1 VASTGNVFAG
11 TGENLAGIGATAW
24 TNPGNIVS
32 DNATDATNNGS
43 SSNYLVARNYGLSVP
58 VGATV
63 VGITVR
69 IELSEHSPGAETL
82 NARLQDENGALI
94 GSGKTASVTGT
105 TKTVYTYGSTS
116 DLWGAT
122 LTPAIV
128 NDADF
133 GVRFWFTT
141 SHDIRV
147 DYVTLAV
154 EYTEGTATLTGA
166 ASTSQA
172 GTATPDT
179 SKAATGESGTTSAGS
194 VTQSGQAPLVGSA
207 ITSSQGELVRSR
219 GLQIDS
225 AQGSVTPTTALS
237 GSEIT
242 SEAGSVSVDTVGF
255 NESLTGSDTTAAQGS
270 PNLGASVRV
279 HSRKVGGGSASRSLS
294 GNAGAVSIGAV
305 TPVPTKTPTSIAAL
319 LSAGSVGKDRFK
331 AMTGLAVTSTAG
343 TLTSAANVAFALTG
357 PTSGI
362 TGVADTY
369 YVTPS
374 APITGGGATIDITA
388 SGATLSTSTLTFAA
402 GATAAQSFT
411 VTRATDGTTSV
422 SIGTTTPGMSVTGTP
437 ISYTT
442 QASTDPAW
450 TGVPVIT
457 FPQGTAAIHDLTQ
470 YTDNFDAFLYE
481 MQMAEGSNALPTG
494 VTLNSAGSLAYNGTS
509 PEATIVNVQIDI
521 EDKLQTYTQ
530 RIASVGASL
539 VRTFSFADPAHLG
552 AGPGGAGYNYNY
564 GWYDDGGD
572 NGSGNDHPVYDAV
585 VFPPGGGGSLRFEM
599 TAGPVPVHKGG
610 GSWTTNFSNDLQT
623 RFNLGDE
630 FFCQWRQRF
639 DANYIGPNADGN
651 YAARKQ
657 CLVSSGDTAYE
668 VWNPATH
675 TGVAGSCRPI
685 ELCVQSYVIGA
696 STDSYNDLFPIAYT
710 RCPDWGGTI
719 NLTPSDPDQFL
730 LLQNMMGAP
739 YCGYNNVNNNGNGT
753 NLPTGNCFTYVANE
767 WMTFQVGIT
776 VGPTAVG
783 SGNSRTVPNTRFRV
797 WGQRQGQPSVPLIDV
812 TTTMSFPELDPGYG
826 KFWFTQYNASLRNN
840 TWQTWVSELIIA
852 TQRIPDAL

>member
-58 VGATV
+58 GAATIT
-63 VGITVR
+63 GITVR
-69 IELSEHSPGAETL
+69 IELSEHSPGSETL

-166 ASTSQA
+166 ASTSEA

-369 YVTPS
+369 FVTPS

-388 SGATLSTSTLTFAA
+388 SGATLSTSTLTFSA
-402 GATAAQSFT
+402 GATAAQTFT
-411 VTRATDGTTSV
+411 VTRTTDGTTSV

-442 QASTDPAW
+442 QASTDATW
-450 TGVPVIT
+450 TSVPVIT
-457 FPQGTAAIHDLTQ
+457 FPEGSFATHDLTQ
-470 YTDNFDAFLYE
+470 YTDNFNSSIHE
-481 MQMAEGSNALPTG
+481 MQMAEGSNGLPDG
-494 VTLNSAGSLAYNGTS
+494 VQLISTGSLEYNGTS

-521 EDKLQTYTQ
+521 EDKLSTWAA
-530 RIASVGASL
+530 RIASAGVI
-539 VRTFSFADPAHLG
+539 RHFSFADSAHLG
-552 AGPGGAGYNYNY
+552 AGPNGFGYGYNY
-564 GWYDDGGD
+564 GWYGGAD
-572 NGSGNDHPVYDAV
+572 NNLGVNATDHVVHDTTVHPGS
-585 VFPPGGGGSLRFEM
+585 GGSLRFEM
-599 TAGPVPVHKGG
+599 DGTRSGG
-610 GSWTTNFSNDLQT
+610 EWTTNFSSDLQT
-623 RFNLGDE
+623 RYKNPGDTL
-630 FFCQWRQRF
+630 FVQWRQRF
-639 DANYIGPNADGN
+639 NAAYLGQNADGV
-651 YAARKQ
+651 YWTRKQ
-657 CLVSSGDTAYE
+657 CLISTGDTSYG
-668 VWNPATH
+668 VWDTVAQ

-685 ELCVQSYVIGA
+685 EVCIQSYDMAGSVSA
-696 STDSYNDLFPIAYT
+696 YNSLFPIAYH
-710 RCPDWGGTI
+710 RCPSWSTGTV
-719 NLTPSDPDQFL
+719 NLVESHPTEFS
-730 LLQNMMGAP
+730 LLQNAMPAP
-739 YCGYNNVNNNGNGT
+739 FCSYNNVNTGPSGGGT
-753 NLPTGNCFTYVANE
+753 NPPDGNCVIYVADE

-776 VGPTAVG
+776 LGTQVGDTLE
-783 SGNSRTVPNTRFRV
+783 NSRIQI
-797 WGQRQGQPSVPLIDV
+797 WMQREGQPSVLWLDML
-812 TTTMSFPELDPGYG
+812 TTLTFFNATEPGYG
-826 KFWFTQYNASLRNN
+826 KFWFTQYNNHARDTL
-840 TWQTWVSELIIA
+840 WKTWVSELIIS
-852 TQRIPDAL
+852 TKRIPDAL

>member
-69 IELSEHSPGAETL
+69 IELSEHSPGSETL

-154 EYTEGTATLTGA
+154 EYTEGTATLTGS
-166 ASTSQA
+166 ASTSA
-172 GTATPDT
+172 VGTATPDT
-179 SKAATGESGTTSAGS
+179 SKAATGESGTASQGS

-255 NESLTGSDTTAAQGS
+255 AESLTGSDTTAAQGS

-294 GNAGAVSIGAV
+294 GNSGAVSIGAV
-305 TPVPTKTPTSIAAL
+305 SPVPTKTPTSIAAL

-331 AMTGLAVTSTAG
+331 AITGLAVTSTAG
-343 TLTSAANVAFALTG
+343 TLTSSANVAFALTG

-369 YVTPS
+369 FVTPS

-388 SGATLSTSTLTFAA
+388 SGATLSTSTLTFSA
-402 GATAAQSFT
+402 GATAAQTFT

-442 QASTDPAW
+442 QASTDPTW
-450 TGVPVIT
+450 TSVPAIT
-457 FPQGTAAIHDLTQ
+457 FPEGTAAIHDLIQ

-494 VTLNSAGSLAYNGTS
+494 VTLSAAGTLSYDGTS

-521 EDKLQTYTQ
+521 EDKLQTYAQ
-530 RIASVGASL
+530 RVASVGASL
-539 VRTFSFADPAHLG
+539 VRTFSFADAAHLG
-552 AGPGGAGYNYNY
+552 AGPDGYGYGYNY
-564 GWYDDGGD
+564 GWYDDGGP
-572 NGSGNDHPVYDAV
+572 GNHPVHDTTV
-585 VFPPGGGGSLRFEM
+585 HPGSGGSLRFELQPGS
-599 TAGPVPVHKGG
+599 TNDG
-610 GSWTTNFSNDLQT
+610 GSWVTNFSTDLQT
-623 RFNLGDE
+623 RYKTPGQE

-639 DANYIGPNADGN
+639 DAAMLGPNGN
-651 YAARKQ
+651 QYGPWKQ
-657 CLVSSGDTAYE
+657 CLISDGDTSYGL
-668 VWNPATH
+668 WNDETQQ
-675 TGVAGSCRPI
+675 GVAGSCRCI
-685 ELCVQSYVIGA
+685 EICVESYPFNLASGA
-696 STDSYNDLFPIAYT
+696 YNDQFPIAYHG
-710 RCPDWGGTI
+710 CPGCPGSLI
-719 NLTPSDPDQFL
+719 FNEPNASEFL
-730 LLQNMMGAP
+730 LLQNMMPAP
-739 YCGYNNVNNNGNGT
+739 YCSYNSVNNTGEGT
-753 NLPTGNCFTYVANE
+753 NPPNGNCFTYVADE
-767 WMTFQVGIT
+767 WMTFQTGIT
-776 VGPTAVG
+776 LGPTQVG
-783 SGNSRTVPNTRFRV
+783 DTIPNSRFRL
-797 WGQRQGQPSVPLIDV
+797 WGQRQGQPSVPIIDMLF
-812 TTTMSFPELDPGYG
+812 TMGMKTIYPGYG
-826 KFWFTQYNASLRNN
+826 KFWMTCRNPVTRDVLMK
-840 TWQTWVSELIIA
+840 TWYSELIIS

>member
-1 VASTGNVFAG
+1 VSSTGNVFAG

-32 DNATDATNNGS
+32 DNGTDATNNGS

-154 EYTEGTATLTGA
+154 EYTEGTATLAGS
-166 ASTSQA
+166 ASTSEA

-331 AMTGLAVTSTAG
+331 TLTGLALTSTAG
-343 TLTSAANVAFALTG
+343 TLTSVANVAFALTG
-357 PTSGI
+357 PASGI

-388 SGATLSTSTLTFAA
+388 SGATLSTSTLTFSA
-402 GATAAQSFT
+402 GASAAQSFT
-411 VTRATDGTTSV
+411 VTRTTDGTTSV

-442 QASTDPAW
+442 QASTDATW
-450 TGVPVIT
+450 TSVPSIT
-457 FPQGTAAIHDLTQ
+457 FIQGTEASHDLTQ
-470 YTDNFDAFLYE
+470 YTDNFDVFLHE
-481 MQMAEGSNALPTG
+481 MQMAEGSNDLPSGVAL
-494 VTLNSAGSLAYNGTS
+494 NAAGALSYNGS
-509 PEATIVNVQIDI
+509 APESAFVNVQIDI
-521 EDKLQTYTQ
+521 EDTLQTYAQ
-530 RIASVGASL
+530 RLSSVGANL
-539 VRTFSFADPAHLG
+539 VRTFSFADASHIG
-552 AGPGGAGYNYNY
+552 AGPNGYGYNYNY
-564 GWYDDGGD
+564 GWYGGFDDNLGTAAT
-572 NGSGNDHPVYDAV
+572 DHPVIDTSV
-585 VFPPGGGGSLRFEM
+585 HPVSSGGSMRVTM
-599 TAGPVPVHKGG
+599 DATRSGG
-610 GSWTTNFSNDLQT
+610 LWTCNFSDDLQT

-630 FFCQWRQRF
+630 FFVQWRQRF
-639 DANYIGPNADGN
+639 NAAMLGPNVDQYGPW
-651 YAARKQ
+651 KQ
-657 CLVSSGDTAYE
+657 CLVSAGDTSYT
-668 VWNPATH
+668 VG
-675 TGVAGSCRPI
+675 GVAGSCQEI
-685 ELCVQSYVIGA
+685 EMCVESYAMSLTLPSGTPVQ
-696 STDSYNDLFPIAYT
+696 FPTAYV
-710 RCPDWGGTI
+710 RCPSEGGTL
-719 NLTPSDPDQFL
+719 NLTESHASEFL
-730 LLQNMMGAP
+730 LLQNMMPAP
-739 YCGYNNVNNNGNGT
+739 YCSYNNVVGAEGIA
-753 NLPTGNCFTYVANE
+753 PPGGNCFVYVADE

-776 VGPTAVG
+776 IGPTRVG
-783 SGNSRTVPNTRFRV
+783 NDVANSRFRL
-797 WGQRQGQPSVPLIDV
+797 WGQREGQPSVPLIDI
-812 TTTMSFPELDPGYG
+812 TRTMTFYPDSPGYG
-826 KFWFTQYNASLRNN
+826 KFWITTRNPQARN
-840 TWQTWVSELIIA
+840 TTMQTWYSELIIS

>member
-58 VGATV
+58 GAATIT
-63 VGITVR
+63 GITVR
-69 IELSEHSPGAETL
+69 IELSEHSPGSETL

-154 EYTEGTATLTGA
+154 EYTEGTATLTGS
-166 ASTSQA
+166 ASTSEA

-331 AMTGLAVTSTAG
+331 ALAGLAVASTAG

-369 YVTPS
+369 FVTPS

-388 SGATLSTSTLTFAA
+388 SGATLSTSTLTFSA
-402 GATAAQSFT
+402 GATAAQTFT

-442 QASTDPAW
+442 QASTDAAW
-450 TGVPVIT
+450 TSVPVIT
-457 FPQGTAAIHDLTQ
+457 FPEGTAAIHDLTQ

-494 VTLNSAGSLAYNGTS
+494 VTLSSAGSLSYDGTS

-521 EDKLQTYTQ
+521 EDKLQTYAQ
-530 RIASVGASL
+530 RVASVGANM

-552 AGPGGAGYNYNY
+552 AGPNGYGYGYNY
-564 GWYDDGGD
+564 GWYDDGLA
-572 NGSGNDHPVYDAV
+572 GNHPTHDTTVY
-585 VFPPGGGGSLRFEM
+585 PPGNSGSLRFEM
-599 TAGPVPVHKGG
+599 LAGPVGAGG
-610 GSWTTNFSNDLQT
+610 AWTTNFSNDLQT
-623 RFNLGDE
+623 RFGLGDE

-639 DANYIGPNADGN
+639 DSNYVSQNSNGA
-651 YAARKQ
+651 YMARKQ
-657 CLVSSGDTAYE
+657 CLISTADTSYNA
-668 VWNPATH
+668 WNSETH
-675 TGVAGSCRPI
+675 TGVAQSCRPI
-685 ELCVQSYVIGA
+685 EVCVQSYEFGSDA
-696 STDSYNDLFPIAYT
+696 NTSLFPIAYT

-719 NLTPSDPDQFL
+719 NLTPSDAGQFQ
-730 LLQNMMGAP
+730 LLQNMMPAP
-739 YCGYNNVNNNGNGT
+739 YCGYNNIHVLGNGS
-753 NLPTGNCFTYVANE
+753 NPPTGNCFLYYPNE

-783 SGNSRTVPNTRFRV
+783 SGNSRTVPNSRFRV
-797 WGQRQGQPSVPLIDV
+797 WGQRQGQPSVLLIDV
-812 TTTMSFPELDPGYG
+812 TTTMTFPELDPGYG
-826 KFWFTQYNASLRNN
+826 KFWFTQYNNATRPSN
-840 TWQTWVSELIIA
+840 WYTWVSELIVS
-852 TQRIPDAL
+852 TTMIPDAL

>member
-1 VASTGNVFAG
+1 VASTGNIFAG

-69 IELSEHSPGAETL
+69 IELSEHSPGSETL

-154 EYTEGTATLTGA
+154 EYTEGTATLTGS
-166 ASTSQA
+166 ASTSEA

-331 AMTGLAVTSTAG
+331 ALAGLAVASTAG

-369 YVTPS
+369 FVTPS

-388 SGATLSTSTLTFAA
+388 SGATLSTSTLTFSA
-402 GATAAQSFT
+402 GATAAQTFT

-442 QASTDPAW
+442 QASTDATW
-450 TGVPVIT
+450 TSVPVIT
-457 FPQGTAAIHDLTQ
+457 FHEGSFATHDLTQ
-470 YTDNFDAFLYE
+470 YTDNFNSSIHE
-481 MQMAEGSNALPTG
+481 MQMAEGSNGLPDG
-494 VTLNSAGSLAYNGTS
+494 VQLISTGSLEYNGTS

-521 EDKLQTYTQ
+521 EDKLSTWAS
-530 RIASVGASL
+530 RIASPGV
-539 VRTFSFADPAHLG
+539 VRHFSFADSAHLG
-552 AGPGGAGYNYNY
+552 AGPNGYGYGYNY
-564 GWYDDGGD
+564 GWYTDDALGV
-572 NGSGNDHPVYDAV
+572 NGTDRPVHDTTIY
-585 VFPPGGGGSLRFEM
+585 PTGGGGSLRFELDG
-599 TAGPVPVHKGG
+599 ARGG
-610 GSWTTNFSNDLQT
+610 GSWTTNFSTDLQT
-623 RFNLGDE
+623 RFGLGQE
-630 FFCQWRQRF
+630 FFCQWRQRM
-639 DANYIGPNADGN
+639 DSNYIGPQADGS
-651 YAARKQ
+651 YLARKQ
-657 CLVSSGDTAYE
+657 CLVSTADTSYAA
-668 VWNPATH
+668 WDSTAG

-685 ELCVQSYVIGA
+685 EMCVQSYELDAVSG
-696 STDSYNDLFPIAYT
+696 STYNDLFPIAYT
-710 RCPDWGGTI
+710 RCPGWGGTI
-719 NLTPSDPDQFL
+719 NLQEAHATEFL
-730 LLQNMMGAP
+730 LLQNMMAAP
-739 YCGYNNVNNNGNGT
+739 YCSYNNVATGAGGGGT
-753 NLPTGNCFTYVANE
+753 NPPGGNCFVYVPDE
-767 WMTFQVGIT
+767 WMTFQTGIT
-776 VGPTAVG
+776 VGPTRVG
-783 SGNSRTVPNTRFRV
+783 DQVAGSRFRV
-797 WGQRQGQPSVPLIDV
+797 WAQRQGLPSQLLIDV
-812 TTTMSFPELDPGYG
+812 TTTMTFPTNDPGYG
-826 KFWFTQYNASLRNN
+826 KFWFTQYNQAARN
-840 TWQTWVSELIIA
+840 TLWKTWVSELIIS

>member
-1 VASTGNVFAG
+1 VSSTGNIFAG

-69 IELSEHSPGAETL
+69 IELSEHSPGSETL

-331 AMTGLAVTSTAG
+331 ALTGLAVTSTAG

-369 YVTPS
+369 FVTPS

-388 SGATLSTSTLTFAA
+388 SGATLSTSTLTFSA
-402 GATAAQSFT
+402 GATAAQTFT
-411 VTRATDGTTSV
+411 VTRTTDGTTSV

-442 QASTDPAW
+442 QASTDATW
-450 TGVPVIT
+450 TSVPVIT
-457 FPQGTAAIHDLTQ
+457 FPEGTTDTIHDLIQ
-470 YTDNFDAFLYE
+470 YTDNFDAFLHE

-494 VTLNSAGSLAYNGTS
+494 VVINAAGYLEYDGAS

-521 EDKLQTYTQ
+521 EDKLQTYAQ
-530 RIASVGASL
+530 RIASVGANL
-539 VRTFSFADPAHLG
+539 VRTFSFADAAHLG
-552 AGPGGAGYNYNY
+552 AGPDGVGYAYNY
-564 GWYDDGGD
+564 GWYDDGVT
-572 NGSGNDHPVYDAV
+572 GNHPVHDTTV
-585 VFPPGGGGSLRFEM
+585 HPGSGGSLKF
-599 TAGPVPVHKGG
+599 TLQAADPAIIDG
-610 GSWTTNFSNDLQT
+610 GSWTTNFSTDLQT
-623 RFNLGDE
+623 RYKTPGQE

-639 DANYIGPNADGN
+639 DAAMLGPNSTQYGPW
-651 YAARKQ
+651 KQ
-657 CLVSSGDTAYE
+657 CLISDGDTSYS
-668 VWNPATH
+668 VWNDSTQ
-675 TGVAGSCRPI
+675 TGVAVSCRCI
-685 ELCVQSYVIGA
+685 ELCVESYPFNLA
-696 STDSYNDLFPIAYT
+696 SGSYNDQFPIAYHG
-710 RCPDWGGTI
+710 CPGCGGS
-719 NLTPSDPDQFL
+719 NLVESNAEQFL
-730 LLQNMMGAP
+730 LLQNAMPAP

-753 NLPTGNCFTYVANE
+753 NLPTGNCFTYIADE
-767 WMTFQVGIT
+767 WMTFQTGIT
-776 VGPTAVG
+776 LGPTQVG
-783 SGNSRTVPNTRFRV
+783 NTIPNSRFRL
-797 WGQRQGQPSVPLIDV
+797 WGQRQGQTSALIIDILF
-812 TTTMSFPELDPGYG
+812 TMLMNQAYPGYG
-826 KFWFTQYNASLRNN
+826 KFWMTCRNPQPRTTEGH
-840 TWQTWVSELIIA
+840 TWYSELIIA

>member
-58 VGATV
+58 GAATIT
-63 VGITVR
+63 GITVR
-69 IELSEHSPGAETL
+69 IELSEHSPGSETL

-166 ASTSQA
+166 ASTSEA

-369 YVTPS
+369 FVTPS

-388 SGATLSTSTLTFAA
+388 AGATLSTSTLTFSA
-402 GATAAQSFT
+402 GASAAQTFT

-442 QASTDPAW
+442 QASTDPTW
-450 TGVPVIT
+450 TSVPIIT
-457 FPQGTAAIHDLTQ
+457 FPQGSFAIHDLTQ
-470 YTDNFDAFLYE
+470 YTDNFNSTLHE
-481 MQMAEGSNALPTG
+481 MQMAEGSNGLPDG
-494 VTLNSAGSLAYNGTS
+494 VQLISTGSLEYNGTS

-521 EDKLQTYTQ
+521 EDKLLTWAQ
-530 RIASVGASL
+530 RIASAGV
-539 VRTFSFADPAHLG
+539 VRSFSFADSAHLG
-552 AGPGGAGYNYNY
+552 AGPGGFGGGYNY
-564 GWYDDGGD
+564 GWYEDGLAG
-572 NGSGNDHPVYDAV
+572 DHPVHDTAIH
-585 VFPPGGGGSLRFEM
+585 PGTGGSLRFELDA
-599 TAGPVPVHKGG
+599 TRGG
-610 GSWTTNFSNDLQT
+610 GQWVTNFSSDLAT
-623 RFNLGDE
+623 RFNAGDE
-630 FFCQWRQRF
+630 FFVQWRQRF
-639 DANYIGPNADGN
+639 SPEILGPNTNFYGGW
-651 YAARKQ
+651 KQ
-657 CLVSSGDTAYE
+657 CILSSGDTGYS
-668 VWNPATH
+668 VGQISN
-675 TGVAGSCRPI
+675 SCRCAEI
-685 ELCVQSYVIGA
+685 VVGSYEFAMSAGA
-696 STDSYNDLFPIAYT
+696 YNSRFPVAYH
-710 RCPDWGGTI
+710 RCPDCGGT
-719 NLTPSDPDQFL
+719 LGLRESHATEGL
-730 LLQNMMGAP
+730 LWQNMMPAP
-739 YCGYNNVNNNGNGT
+739 YCSQQNTESGPGFGGS
-753 NLPTGNCFTYVANE
+753 TGCFTYTADE
-767 WMTFQVGIT
+767 WMTFQIGVTCGNRVGDELQ
-776 VGPTAVG
+776 
-783 SGNSRTVPNTRFRV
+783 NSRIRIWGQQQGQLSVLLIDTAGTNGTTPYTLTVPAT
-797 WGQRQGQPSVPLIDV
+797 
-812 TTTMSFPELDPGYG
+812 DPGYG
-826 KFWFTQYNASLRNN
+826 KFWFSAYNVQPRTGMLWK
-840 TWQTWVSELIIA
+840 TWYSELIIS

>member
-1 VASTGNVFAG
+1 VASTGNIFAG

-154 EYTEGTATLTGA
+154 EYTEGTATLTGS
-166 ASTSQA
+166 ASTSA
-172 GTATPDT
+172 VGTATPDT
-179 SKAATGESGTTSAGS
+179 SKAATGESGTASAGS

-331 AMTGLAVTSTAG
+331 ALTGLAVTSTAG

-369 YVTPS
+369 FVTPS

-388 SGATLSTSTLTFAA
+388 SGATLSTSTLTFSA
-402 GATAAQSFT
+402 GATAAQTFT

-442 QASTDPAW
+442 QASTDATW
-450 TGVPVIT
+450 TSVPVIT
-457 FPQGTAAIHDLTQ
+457 FPQGQAAIHDLTQ
-470 YTDNFDAFLYE
+470 YTDNFDASLHE

-494 VTLNSAGSLAYNGTS
+494 VTLSAAGSLAYNGTS

-521 EDKLQTYTQ
+521 EDK
-530 RIASVGASL
+530 AAAAAE
-539 VRTFSFADPAHLG
+539 ADWQARSTA
-552 AGPGGAGYNYNY
+552 AGVIQSTDFRSSELALY
-564 GWYDDGGD
+564 
-572 NGSGNDHPVYDAV
+572 
-585 VFPPGGGGSLRFEM
+585 
-599 TAGPVPVHKGG
+599 TAGV
-610 GSWTTNFSNDLQT
+610 FQD
-623 RFNLGDE
+623 
-630 FFCQWRQRF
+630 
-639 DANYIGPNADGN
+639 
-651 YAARKQ
+651 
-657 CLVSSGDTAYE
+657 DTAYLISRDTSG
-668 VWNPATH
+668 VALTGGACLRFDIPAALGSGGSGGGPDWRMPLNRSWSVSDYDVARPDLGMGNQAFFVQFRIRFPATYLAQVRN
-675 TGVAGSCRPI
+675 GAGA
-685 ELCVQSYVIGA
+685 L
-696 STDSYNDLFPIAYT
+696 
-710 RCPDWGGTI
+710 
-719 NLTPSDPDQFL
+719 
-730 LLQNMMGAP
+730 
-739 YCGYNNVNNNGNGT
+739 
-753 NLPTGNCFTYVANE
+753 
-767 WMTFQVGIT
+767 
-776 VGPTAVG
+776 
-783 SGNSRTVPNTRFRV
+783 
-797 WGQRQGQPSVPLIDV
+797 
-812 TTTMSFPELDPGYG
+812 
-826 KFWFTQYNASLRNN
+826 
-840 TWQTWVSELIIA
+840 IA
-852 TQRIPDAL
+852 TQKKQAIISSIKNSNPGGPTHVLQNNEGFGVVNAYHYDVNGSSPPFHDYVPPFDFDKQNAYKDPVTGARLCSWAAATPGEVPPATCYVFTPDVWMCLMVRLRTLTYGGTTGNEWDYWAWMPGEDTVRSDPILGATRFSHIQSFRDYSVGSAASLAGGFNGIWFGPYDTTRSYADQDQHVLYDQMIVSTSPIACPTL

>member
-69 IELSEHSPGAETL
+69 IELSEHSPGSETL

-166 ASTSQA
+166 ASTSEA

-331 AMTGLAVTSTAG
+331 ALAGLAVASTAG

-369 YVTPS
+369 FVTPS

-388 SGATLSTSTLTFAA
+388 SGATLSTSTLTFSA
-402 GATAAQSFT
+402 GATAAQTFT

-450 TGVPVIT
+450 TSVPVIT
-457 FPQGTAAIHDLTQ
+457 FPQGTEAIHDLTQ

-494 VTLNSAGSLAYNGTS
+494 VTLNPAGSLSYDGAS

-521 EDKLQTYTQ
+521 EDKLQTYAQ
-530 RIASVGASL
+530 RLASVGANL

-552 AGPGGAGYNYNY
+552 AGPDGFGYGYNY
-564 GWYDDGGD
+564 GWYDDGIAG
-572 NGSGNDHPVYDAV
+572 DHPVHDTTIH
-585 VFPPGGGGSLRFEM
+585 PGSGGSLRCELD
-599 TAGPVPVHKGG
+599 AARGG
-610 GSWTTNFSNDLQT
+610 GSWVTNFSSDLAT
-623 RFNLGDE
+623 RFNVGDE
-630 FFCQWRQRF
+630 FFVQWRQRF
-639 DANYIGPNADGN
+639 NAAMLGPNVGV
-651 YAARKQ
+651 YGSWKQ
-657 CLVSSGDTAYE
+657 CLVSTGDIGTPVEPYPQPNIALSCTSSEICLTSYE
-668 VWNPATH
+668 FA
-675 TGVAGSCRPI
+675 S
-685 ELCVQSYVIGA
+685 
-696 STDSYNDLFPIAYT
+696 STDAYNDRFPMAYHG
-710 RCPDWGGTI
+710 CPGTEFQQ
-719 NLTPSDPDQFL
+719 NLTPSFSGEGQ
-730 LLQNMMGAP
+730 LLQNMMPAP
-739 YCGYNNVNNNGNGT
+739 YCS
-753 NLPTGNCFTYVANE
+753 TGNTESGAGQGGSTGCFIYAADE
-767 WMTFQVGIT
+767 WMTFQIGIT
-776 VGPTAVG
+776 LGPTRVG
-783 SGNSRTVPNTRFRV
+783 NGIPNSRVRI
-797 WGQRQGQPSVPLIDV
+797 WGQREGQPSVALVDTDGPGYATPITLGV
-812 TTTMSFPELDPGYG
+812 SATSPGYG
-826 KFWFTQYNASLRNN
+826 KMWFTMRNPYGRD
-840 TWQTWVSELIIA
+840 TLMQTWYSELIIA